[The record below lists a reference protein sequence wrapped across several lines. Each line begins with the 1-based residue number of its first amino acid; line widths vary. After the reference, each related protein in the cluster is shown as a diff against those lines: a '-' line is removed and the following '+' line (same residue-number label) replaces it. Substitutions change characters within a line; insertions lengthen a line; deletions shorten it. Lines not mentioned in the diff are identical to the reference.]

1 MTAVALKERGNSTA
15 GARWA
20 LAALSV
26 FAAVWCVGCGSSM
39 GPGASQV
46 AAAIENAST
55 ECRLERESRLALG
68 GLKMSAVKALV
79 KVSGETEGAEIL
91 RSIDRVEIATYRV
104 PRGHSCGE
112 IFRAASL
119 DSELAAR
126 GWWRMVSERDGT
138 DASWVYAHGDR
149 EGDLDGLFV
158 VVLDGRELEVVR
170 LEGRIDRVMA
180 EAVKTDS
187 GVAEDVV
194 AQLR

>member
-1 MTAVALKERGNSTA
+1 
-15 GARWA
+15 
-20 LAALSV
+20 
-26 FAAVWCVGCGSSM
+26 M

-46 AAAIENAST
+46 AAAIENTST
-55 ECRLERESRLALG
+55 GCRLERESRLTLG

-79 KVSGETEGAEIL
+79 KVSGEVEGAEIL

-104 PRGHSCGE
+104 PSGHSCGE
-112 IFRAASL
+112 ISRTTSF

-126 GWWRMVSERDGT
+126 GWWRMVTERDGT

-149 EGDLDGLFV
+149 EGELDGLFV
-158 VVLDGRELEVVR
+158 VELDGRELEVVR

-180 EAVKTDS
+180 EAVRTDS
-187 GVAEDVV
+187 GAAGDFV